1 MRCVPVVG
9 QFKAFDVIPRSEATR
24 NLLYVQ
30 EEKQIPRCAR
40 NDTSGGASEM
50 THRRPLFDLSW
61 IAL

>member
-1 MRCVPVVG
+1 M
-9 QFKAFDVIPRSEATR
+9 R